1 MEYKSQAH
9 VHRGSHGVSTA
20 VHQGQQ
26 AAHPEVQLLQSQFW
40 QNAGHPGMN
49 ECADGDRK
57 DKTWKT

>member
-26 AAHPEVQLLQSQFW
+26 AAHPEVQLLQL
-40 QNAGHPGMN
+40 
-49 ECADGDRK
+49 
-57 DKTWKT
+57 